1 MDKLALD
8 EISFLGHKFERA
20 GRFPGRVTH
29 ALKSTEGWDKKTR
42 IKGQDAYLRRKVLS
56 FAPVSIFLK

>member
-20 GRFPGRVTH
+20 GMFLGRVTH
-29 ALKSTEGWDKKTR
+29 ALKNTEGWDKITR
-42 IKGQDAYLRRKVLS
+42 IKNSNVDTQL
-56 FAPVSIFLK
+56 